1 MIWLSPCRTLTNS
14 IFFLFLQAYYRW
26 QYTLNPPLQD
36 HQASGYFPPLS
47 SIQPNLRSKPLT
59 CGHGE
64 KHYYSFY
71 YGTLRQSF
79 RWGEKW
85 KVCCLLNCNEK
96 GCDPWVCFTEDRE
109 RASLAGFLSFTHIFP
124 LFHMLLPF
132 HMDSTLSK
140 CYLCYLRKSDF
151 NRN

>member
-96 GCDPWVCFTEDRE
+96 GCDPWVLICLDVLYGGRRE
-109 RASLAGFLSFTHIFP
+109 GIPRSVFVIHPAFFHYSICSYLPMWIPLSLSVIRVI
-124 LFHMLLPF
+124 
-132 HMDSTLSK
+132 K
-140 CYLCYLRKSDF
+140 
-151 NRN
+151 